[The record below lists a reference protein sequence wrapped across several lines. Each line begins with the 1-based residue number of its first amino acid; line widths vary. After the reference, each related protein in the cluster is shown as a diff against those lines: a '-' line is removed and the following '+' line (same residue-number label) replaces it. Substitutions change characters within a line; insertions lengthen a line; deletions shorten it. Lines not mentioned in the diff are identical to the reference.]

1 MTLLVQDF
9 LRSNSV
15 QSLCDKYSI
24 LAKQHS
30 KYPNLYLLKYDQ
42 IKSNMKDSLVQECRG
57 IILDQDQDWKVIS
70 FPYTKFFN
78 YGESEAAEIDWRTAQ
93 IYEKLD
99 GSLCTLY
106 WYDNKW
112 NVATS
117 GTPDASGEVNGFG
130 MTFEKLFWDVW
141 EQLGYDAPNDR
152 LCCYMFEL
160 CTKYNRII
168 VQHKKSRLVLHGAR
182 SILEECSFAEVEPQL
197 AVQETLLRS
206 NNWEVVQRY
215 PLGSVKDILDSLH
228 SMSPTEQEGYVVVD
242 AKFNRIKVKSPR
254 YVALHRMIDG
264 MSSKR
269 MLEIVRTN
277 ESSEFLSYFPEWA
290 ELYNEIKDKYF
301 ALLIEV
307 NQCYNQFKSI
317 ENQKEFALAV
327 KDFAFR
333 GALFTMRNGKVKS
346 FE

>member
-1 MTLLVQDF
+1 MKKLNLQKF
-9 LRSNSV
+9 LEKNSV
-15 QSLCDKYSI
+15 LDLENQLSIVTKRHNKY
-24 LAKQHS
+24 K
-30 KYPNLYLLKYDQ
+30 NLVLFKYDQ
-42 IKSNMKDSLVQECRG
+42 INSPKCDEIVRECRG
-57 IILDQDQDWKVIS
+57 IILDENNNWDIICY
-70 FPYTKFFN
+70 PYERFLN
-78 YGESEAAEIDWRTAQ
+78 YLEPGSAEIDWRSAK

-141 EQLGYDAPNDR
+141 EQLGYR
-152 LCCYMFEL
+152 LPEGGRSKQRCYMFEL
-160 CTKYNRII
+160 CTPYDRII
-168 VQHKKSRLVLHGAR
+168 VQHKKNRLVLHGAR
-182 SILEECSFAEVEPQL
+182 DLDSYFEYDPGLWAEDY
-197 AVQETLLRS
+197 
-206 NNWEVVQRY
+206 NWEIVKKY

-228 SMSPTEQEGYVVVD
+228 SMPPTEQEGYVVVD
-242 AKFNRIKVKSPR
+242 GNFNRIKVKSPK

-269 MLEIVRTN
+269 MLEIIRTN
-277 ESSEFLSYFPEWA
+277 ESSEFLSYFPEWT

-307 NQCYNQFKSI
+307 NQCFNQFKSI
-317 ENQKEFALAV
+317 ENQKDFALAI

-333 GALFTMRNGKVKS
+333 GALFMIRNGKVKS